1 MGKSGSKL
9 LAVEP
14 NFDLSRLDEVPDD
27 IRAAIERQISLQS
40 DQIDELKSSYER
52 LRVDSG
58 ERHINYIIK
67 FHAAKLKL
75 QNCISSFQ
83 FV

>member
-27 IRAAIERQISLQS
+27 IRAAIERHISLQS

-58 ERHINYIIK
+58 ERHIK

-75 QNCISSFQ
+75 QNFISSVQ
-83 FV
+83 FF